1 MTLKLAFM
9 ALIIES
15 VIGITAGVL
24 AGIRRGKFIDN
35 LVTVSTLFLISIPIF
50 VIASVAQLI
59 FGVRLGWFPV
69 TATQGTWYQ
78 LIMPAFVLAS
88 ASLAYIARLMRA
100 NLSEN
105 LRADYV
111 RTAKAKGLTNRRT
124 VGVHTLR
131 NSLIPVIT
139 YIGIDIGALMGGAI
153 VTERMF
159 NVNGVGNFLFRSI
172 IQKDGTSVVG
182 TIVCLVL
189 IYLLSTCS
197 STSCTASWTRGSP
210 MTDTTRDAAAALDT
224 ESVVP
229 ITIDPLGGAEGP
241 LAAPEKGEKARSLGS
256 DAWGELRH
264 RPMFW
269 ISAALIV
276 FFVLM
281 AAFPQLFT
289 STDPYLRRSVQGPRG
304 AVTRTPGSAG
314 TTRATTS
321 TPVPSTAPG
330 PRSWWVSSRPCSR

>member
-1 MTLKLAFM
+1 MGKYVIRRLLQMIPVIIGVTFIFYAAVFALGDPTVGRCGERACPPGYIAAFRKEYNLDQPLIIQYLLYMGNLIQGDLGTNFYGNEVRDELATRWPVTLKLGFM

-50 VIASVAQLI
+50 VIGTVSQLI

-100 NLSEN
+100 NLTEN

-131 NSLIPVIT
+131 NSLIPVVT
-139 YIGIDIGALMGGAI
+139 YIGIDVGALMGGAI
-153 VTERMF
+153 VTERIF
-159 NVNGVGNFLFRSI
+159 NINGVGNFLYRSI
-172 IQKDGTSVVG
+172 IQKDGASVVG
-182 TIVCLVL
+182 TILCLVL
-189 IYLLSTCS
+189 IYLLS
-197 STSCTASWTRGSP
+197 
-210 MTDTTRDAAAALDT
+210 
-224 ESVVP
+224 
-229 ITIDPLGGAEGP
+229 I
-241 LAAPEKGEKARSLGS
+241 
-256 DAWGELRH
+256 
-264 RPMFW
+264 
-269 ISAALIV
+269 
-276 FFVLM
+276 
-281 AAFPQLFT
+281 
-289 STDPYLRRSVQGPRG
+289 
-304 AVTRTPGSAG
+304 
-314 TTRATTS
+314 
-321 TPVPSTAPG
+321 
-330 PRSWWVSSRPCSR
+330 

>member
-1 MTLKLAFM
+1 VGKYVIRRLLQMIPVIIGVTFIIYVSVYALGDPTVGRCGERACPPGYIAKFRADYNLDKPLIVQYLLYMGNLVQGDLGTNFYGNKVLDELASRWPTTLRLGTM
-9 ALIIES
+9 ALVIET

-24 AGIRRGKFIDN
+24 AGIRRGKFVDN

-50 VIASVAQLI
+50 VIGSVAQLV

-69 TATQGTWYQ
+69 TATQGTFYQ

-153 VTERMF
+153 VTERIF
-159 NVNGVGNFLFRSI
+159 NINGIGNFLYRSI
-172 IQKDGTSVVG
+172 GQKDGASVVG
-182 TIVCLVL
+182 TITCLVL
-189 IYLLSTCS
+189 IYLFVNLLVDILY
-197 STSCTASWTRGSP
+197 GF
-210 MTDTTRDAAAALDT
+210 LD
-224 ESVVP
+224 P
-229 ITIDPLGGAEGP
+229 
-241 LAAPEKGEKARSLGS
+241 R
-256 DAWGELRH
+256 
-264 RPMFW
+264 
-269 ISAALIV
+269 ISH
-276 FFVLM
+276 
-281 AAFPQLFT
+281 
-289 STDPYLRRSVQGPRG
+289 D
-304 AVTRTPGSAG
+304 
-314 TTRATTS
+314 
-321 TPVPSTAPG
+321 
-330 PRSWWVSSRPCSR
+330 